1 MHHLMRFSFKNT
13 ESWISKEMVQYLCI
27 VSLEVRNG
35 YLKQGRTRVWHI
47 ELMACT
53 LNVVI
58 YLSFPVFSM

>member
-27 VSLEVRNG
+27 VSLEVQNG
-35 YLKQGRTRVWHI
+35 YLKQGRTMYI

-53 LNVVI
+53 LNVFI